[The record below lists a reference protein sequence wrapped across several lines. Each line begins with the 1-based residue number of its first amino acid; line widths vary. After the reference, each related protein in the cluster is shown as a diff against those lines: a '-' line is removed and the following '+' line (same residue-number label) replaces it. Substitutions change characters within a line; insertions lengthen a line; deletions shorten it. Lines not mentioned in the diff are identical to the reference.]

1 MEKNNYNMNNTII
14 IIFYGFIKDIYR
26 NNPPLEWNIL
36 SNPNEKLENL
46 ISKFFQISGLDP
58 NYYRLYFNGQN
69 IENYKSS
76 TLAQLGLINFSR
88 IEISYVELG
97 NYNRM
102 ISNNGIFYNHNIN
115 FNKNIYSNSNAILN
129 NMNNNIN
136 NGYNLFNNGNRFC
149 IKENSEPKIILPRE
163 ERNFGFRPNFFQNFQ
178 KVDESCKFN
187 YNPLNY
193 EIYIKFIKF
202 SDYSAFNCYK
212 DLKGIL
218 KLCLLNEIAS
228 KIDDSY
234 LNNLFEKKN
243 IPENLFYIMKILKK
257 SYVYVN
263 QKNEVGN
270 AIEKILRNNN
280 GCNVLNF
287 SNYVE
292 EQINQEWIQKINN
305 FVPPKDLNDINDTK
319 FRLGKYVKYMA
330 FFEKEIYNSLKL
342 SIFEFSPISLVV
354 LDREDFDRFE
364 KEKEKCPNRCEEI
377 LYHGTQT
384 HPISLIL
391 TGMFHKSVDRHYQH
405 GKGVYFT
412 DSLDNCWFYGG
423 SENNRQNMNKIP
435 PIGDTFTAICS
446 MVYYDI
452 KGFLKVN
459 DHKTRL
465 QPGKNEINFAY
476 AGCHFETIP
485 NPDFTKFVGTEY
497 CVFDLDQICPIISVK
512 FKREEYCVIWRDDNF
527 SRKDFYK
534 NEFDEKFKI
543 FLKDRISYIKQ
554 TAKYNVY
561 QFETSTRALKCV
573 NRKKYNKIILISNVG
588 PDLRGR
594 AFVDEARKIIGNDVI
609 VLFLAY
615 NIQHLNWIK
624 NYKNAIFSN
633 EPKFYEEYLDN
644 FSDEQKMKSLIAKLE
659 NHYKVKF
666 NFDDKFLHFPLFK
679 DKGQY
684 SELKFQKI

>member
-88 IEISYVELG
+88 IEISYVELE
-97 NYNRM
+97 NHNRM

-218 KLCLLNEIAS
+218 KLCLLNEISS

-364 KEKEKCPNRCEEI
+364 KEKEK
-377 LYHGTQT
+377 
-384 HPISLIL
+384 
-391 TGMFHKSVDRHYQH
+391 
-405 GKGVYFT
+405 
-412 DSLDNCWFYGG
+412 
-423 SENNRQNMNKIP
+423 
-435 PIGDTFTAICS
+435 
-446 MVYYDI
+446 
-452 KGFLKVN
+452 
-459 DHKTRL
+459 
-465 QPGKNEINFAY
+465 
-476 AGCHFETIP
+476 
-485 NPDFTKFVGTEY
+485 
-497 CVFDLDQICPIISVK
+497 
-512 FKREEYCVIWRDDNF
+512 
-527 SRKDFYK
+527 
-534 NEFDEKFKI
+534 
-543 FLKDRISYIKQ
+543 
-554 TAKYNVY
+554 
-561 QFETSTRALKCV
+561 
-573 NRKKYNKIILISNVG
+573 
-588 PDLRGR
+588 
-594 AFVDEARKIIGNDVI
+594 
-609 VLFLAY
+609 
-615 NIQHLNWIK
+615 
-624 NYKNAIFSN
+624 
-633 EPKFYEEYLDN
+633 
-644 FSDEQKMKSLIAKLE
+644 
-659 NHYKVKF
+659 
-666 NFDDKFLHFPLFK
+666 
-679 DKGQY
+679 
-684 SELKFQKI
+684 

>member
-1 MEKNNYNMNNTII
+1 MERNNYNMNNTII

-26 NNPPLEWNIL
+26 NNPSLEWKIL

-88 IEISYVELG
+88 IEISYVELE
-97 NYNRM
+97 NHNRM

-115 FNKNIYSNSNAILN
+115 FNNNIYSNSNAILN
-129 NMNNNIN
+129 NNNYN
-136 NGYNLFNNGNRFC
+136 NYNLFNNGMMNHLNETIY
-149 IKENSEPKIILPRE
+149 IKENSQTKIIVPRG
-163 ERNFGFRPNFFQNFQ
+163 ERNFLCESNFFQNFQ

-187 YNPLNY
+187 YNSLNY

-497 CVFDLDQICPIISVK
+497 CVFDLDQIS
-512 FKREEYCVIWRDDNF
+512 E
-527 SRKDFYK
+527 
-534 NEFDEKFKI
+534 
-543 FLKDRISYIKQ
+543 
-554 TAKYNVY
+554 
-561 QFETSTRALKCV
+561 
-573 NRKKYNKIILISNVG
+573 
-588 PDLRGR
+588 
-594 AFVDEARKIIGNDVI
+594 
-609 VLFLAY
+609 
-615 NIQHLNWIK
+615 
-624 NYKNAIFSN
+624 NY
-633 EPKFYEEYLDN
+633 
-644 FSDEQKMKSLIAKLE
+644 
-659 NHYKVKF
+659 
-666 NFDDKFLHFPLFK
+666 
-679 DKGQY
+679 
-684 SELKFQKI
+684 

>member
-1 MEKNNYNMNNTII
+1 M
-14 IIFYGFIKDIYR
+14 
-26 NNPPLEWNIL
+26 
-36 SNPNEKLENL
+36 
-46 ISKFFQISGLDP
+46 
-58 NYYRLYFNGQN
+58 
-69 IENYKSS
+69 
-76 TLAQLGLINFSR
+76 
-88 IEISYVELG
+88 
-97 NYNRM
+97 
-102 ISNNGIFYNHNIN
+102 
-115 FNKNIYSNSNAILN
+115 
-129 NMNNNIN
+129 
-136 NGYNLFNNGNRFC
+136 
-149 IKENSEPKIILPRE
+149 
-163 ERNFGFRPNFFQNFQ
+163 
-178 KVDESCKFN
+178 
-187 YNPLNY
+187 
-193 EIYIKFIKF
+193 
-202 SDYSAFNCYK
+202 
-212 DLKGIL
+212 KGIL
-218 KLCLLNEIAS
+218 KLCLLNEISS

-435 PIGDTFTAICS
+435 PIGDTFTAI
-446 MVYYDI
+446 M
-452 KGFLKVN
+452 
-459 DHKTRL
+459 T
-465 QPGKNEINFAY
+465 
-476 AGCHFETIP
+476 
-485 NPDFTKFVGTEY
+485 
-497 CVFDLDQICPIISVK
+497 
-512 FKREEYCVIWRDDNF
+512 
-527 SRKDFYK
+527 
-534 NEFDEKFKI
+534 
-543 FLKDRISYIKQ
+543 
-554 TAKYNVY
+554 
-561 QFETSTRALKCV
+561 
-573 NRKKYNKIILISNVG
+573 
-588 PDLRGR
+588 
-594 AFVDEARKIIGNDVI
+594 
-609 VLFLAY
+609 
-615 NIQHLNWIK
+615 
-624 NYKNAIFSN
+624 
-633 EPKFYEEYLDN
+633 
-644 FSDEQKMKSLIAKLE
+644 
-659 NHYKVKF
+659 
-666 NFDDKFLHFPLFK
+666 
-679 DKGQY
+679 
-684 SELKFQKI
+684 